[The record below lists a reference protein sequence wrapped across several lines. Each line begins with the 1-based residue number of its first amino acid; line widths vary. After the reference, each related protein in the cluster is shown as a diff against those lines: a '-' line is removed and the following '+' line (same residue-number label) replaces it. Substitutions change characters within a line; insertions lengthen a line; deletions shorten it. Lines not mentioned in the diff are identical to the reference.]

1 MLTLSNLQKDKK
13 ATHRRKR
20 VGRGNSSGMGTYSTR
35 GLKGQRSRSGGRSGL
50 ALKSI
55 KSYLMHV
62 PKNRG
67 FKSLTAKMAVVNLG
81 DLEANFNK
89 GAKINAR
96 TLLKAGLIKSID
108 RGVKILSTGT
118 LNKDLIIEADAFSA
132 GAKDKIVKVGGQAI
146 LVNKVI
152 KKIE

>member
-20 VGRGNSSGMGTYSTR
+20 VGRGNSSGKGTYSTR

-50 ALKSI
+50 ALRSI

-62 PKNRG
+62 PKKKG
-67 FKSLTAKMAVVNLG
+67 FRSLTAKLAVVNLG

-96 TLLKAGLIKSID
+96 TLLKASLIDSID
-108 RGVKILSTGT
+108 QGVKILSAGK
-118 LNKDLIIEADAFSA
+118 LSKDLIIEADSFSKD
-132 GAKDKIVKVGGQAI
+132 AKEKIIKAGGQAI
-146 LVNKVI
+146 EVKKSENNK
-152 KKIE
+152 